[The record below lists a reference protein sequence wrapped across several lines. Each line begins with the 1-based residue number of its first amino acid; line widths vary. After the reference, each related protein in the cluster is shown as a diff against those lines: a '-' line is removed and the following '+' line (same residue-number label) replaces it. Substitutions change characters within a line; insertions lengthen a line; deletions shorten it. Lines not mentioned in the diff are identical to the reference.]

1 MLIVDIISITLILR
15 GGFFCLA
22 TAVGLAR
29 FRDTI
34 GRMHASTKPQTLG
47 LSMTLVGTVLHIF
60 ANGGGGVT
68 VNGDLGMM
76 VLIVLFAL
84 MTSPIIGNRL
94 GHVSQKEGLID
105 RDALSRDDE
114 LEPRQ

>member
-1 MLIVDIISITLILR
+1 MLFVDIISITLILA
-15 GGFFCLA
+15 GVLFCLA
-22 TAVGLAR
+22 TAIGLAR

-47 LSMTLVGTVLHIF
+47 LSLTLLGTVLHIF

-68 VNGDLGMM
+68 VNGDLSML

>member
-1 MLIVDIISITLILR
+1 MLIVDIISITLILG

-34 GRMHASTKPQTLG
+34 GRMHASTKPTLG
-47 LSMTLVGTVLHIF
+47 LSMTLLGTVLHIF

-105 RDALSRDDE
+105 RDRLSRDDE
-114 LEPRQ
+114 TEPRI

>member
-1 MLIVDIISITLILR
+1 MLIVDIISITLILG

-105 RDALSRDDE
+105 RDQLSRDDE
-114 LEPRQ
+114 TEPRQ